1 MGKGDQKSRRGKI
14 QVGSFGNLRP
24 RNKAKSTTA
33 PEKVT
38 EGAATEKKAAPKKA
52 AAKKAAK

>member
-24 RNKAKSTTA
+24 RNKAKTT
-33 PEKVT
+33 PPKEKT
-38 EGAATEKKAAPKKA
+38 EVEATKKAAPKKA
-52 AAKKAAK
+52 AAKKEAK

>member
-24 RNKAKSTTA
+24 RKKAKTTTA
-33 PEKVT
+33 KAKT
-38 EGAATEKKAAPKKA
+38 EVAEKKAAPKKA

>member
-24 RNKAKSTTA
+24 RKKNRASAVTA
-33 PEKVT
+33 
-38 EGAATEKKAAPKKA
+38 KAAV
-52 AAKKAAK
+52 KKAAK

>member
-24 RNKAKSTTA
+24 RKKAKATT
-33 PEKVT
+33 PKEKV
-38 EGAATEKKAAPKKA
+38 ATEKKAAPKKA